1 MKSPQYIFARILIK
15 GFNFRFDQYRMY
27 CRLAKNDNPGA
38 VMEIILKDGNLTY
51 DSIYVNTD
59 KFYYIVMGYGSVL
72 EYLVSCGFSEPI
84 IYKMEKFI
92 DSTGAVLRNGI
103 LRQYNRINPMLKY

>member
-1 MKSPQYIFARILIK
+1 
-15 GFNFRFDQYRMY
+15 
-27 CRLAKNDNPGA
+27 
-38 VMEIILKDGNLTY
+38 
-51 DSIYVNTD
+51 
-59 KFYYIVMGYGSVL
+59 MGYGSVL